1 MGERRVIGVDMGGT
15 KLLAGAVDA
24 GLSVHH
30 RVQVPV
36 RGLGQR
42 ILLNTVQEAVQGV
55 INHLGAEVAAV
66 GFGIPSLI
74 DRRTGTSVMAV
85 NLDLAG
91 VAFADLMSERLGVPC
106 FMENDGNL
114 AALAEHRAG
123 AAVGFS
129 EVVVLCLGT
138 GIAGGLILGDRLYRG
153 ALGAGAELG
162 HMVIELDGPP
172 CQGHCPNHG
181 CFESL
186 ASGTALAREARR
198 IAVEHPRSALAR
210 AVRAGRDPLGPIVT
224 ELAFD
229 GDPAA
234 LEAITLIGTRLGVA
248 AANYVNIFNP
258 QLIVVGGGVIAA
270 GELLLAPARAE
281 MLRRALPPSR
291 DYARIVPARFG
302 IEAGMLGA
310 AIMALDELAA
320 RGL

>member
-1 MGERRVIGVDMGGT
+1 MPDRRVIGVDMGGT

-24 GLSVHH
+24 GLAVHH

-36 RGLGQR
+36 RGLSQR

-55 INHLGAEVAAV
+55 INQVDGEVDAV

-91 VAFADLMSERLGVPC
+91 VPFADVMSERLGLPC
-106 FMENDGNL
+106 FIDNDGNL

-123 AAVGFS
+123 AAMGFS
-129 EVVVLCLGT
+129 EVVVVCLGT
-138 GIAGGLILGDRLYRG
+138 GIAGGLILDDRLYRG

-162 HMVIELDGPP
+162 HMVIDLNGPP

-186 ASGTALAREARR
+186 ASGTALAREATR
-198 IAVEHPRSALAR
+198 IGREHPRSALAK
-210 AVRAGRDPLGPIVT
+210 AVNDGREPLGPIVT

-229 GDPAA
+229 GDAAA
-234 LEAITLIGTRLGVA
+234 LEALTLIGTRLGVA
-248 AANYVNIFNP
+248 CANYVNIFNP

-281 MLRRALPPSR
+281 MLRRALLPSR
-291 DYARIVPARFG
+291 DAVAIVAARFG

-320 RGL
+320 RKA